1 MLPNYAIRLMSNAAE
16 KLQKP
21 RQSEKSVVKNAKE
34 IKEEII
40 TGGSLNIVMLDNLQT
55 HYRSQA

>member
-1 MLPNYAIRLMSNAAE
+1 MSNAAE

>member
-1 MLPNYAIRLMSNAAE
+1 MLPNYAIRLMSDAAK

-21 RQSEKSVVKNAKE
+21 RQSEKNVVKYAKK

-40 TGGSLNIVMLDNLQT
+40 TGSSLNTAPLDNLQT